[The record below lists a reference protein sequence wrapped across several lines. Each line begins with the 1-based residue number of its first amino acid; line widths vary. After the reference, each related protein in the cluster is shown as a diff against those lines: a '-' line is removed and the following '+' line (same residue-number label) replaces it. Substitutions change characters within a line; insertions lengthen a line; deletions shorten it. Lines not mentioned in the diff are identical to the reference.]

1 MGTQFKAIAN
11 VNNVSKA
18 ANISICRKLTAKK
31 EVFELADGDY
41 NGTVIKAF
49 WYNTEDGK
57 TKVMLKIQLKDKDD
71 QNIVFCN
78 PVDDDWIEN
87 YPYSELIFQANIE
100 DIKDFEG
107 LKVQFVVRNK
117 KSITG
122 KNFSNIKKISLGQ

>member
-11 VNNVSKA
+11 VHNVSKA

-57 TKVMLKIQLKDKDD
+57 TKVMLKIQLEDKDD

-78 PVDDDWIEN
+78 PVDDYWIEN

-122 KNFSNIKKISLGQ
+122 KNFSNIKKIRLGQ

>member
-18 ANISICRKLTAKK
+18 ANISIRRKLTAKK

-57 TKVMLKIQLKDKDD
+57 TKVMLKIQLEDKDD

>member
-1 MGTQFKAIAN
+1 
-11 VNNVSKA
+11 
-18 ANISICRKLTAKK
+18 
-31 EVFELADGDY
+31 
-41 NGTVIKAF
+41 
-49 WYNTEDGK
+49 
-57 TKVMLKIQLKDKDD
+57 MLKIQLEDKDD